1 MSKLPRVPTLQHLAR
16 MVDKDPAKVEKHL
29 WQLVERSPYINY
41 VPSQPLCKDRLRLGV
56 SDDHVLRALAS
67 IKGDRQ
73 RKANLQAT
81 SAFLRI
87 APEIPNGRFI
97 DADVKH
103 FALGRNVHVPVN
115 PFLYQL
121 GVGGNNLLWTSFW
134 ANLALSEAKQAFFWT
149 ILELTFFRS
158 PDYRGDGLCFLD
170 LGKQGGEAR
179 FFYCAKADGQDRLG
193 SSHPT
198 VKPINLMQWLVRL
211 VTPKDGLVLDPFA
224 GTGTTGEA
232 AFREGMRSVLIE
244 RETSFYADI
253 QRRISLL
260 LSGSGERSRESVK
273 EKIKS
278 GRIKDEPLPL
288 FMTDKDFP

>member
-179 FFYCAKADGQDRLG
+179 
-193 SSHPT
+193 
-198 VKPINLMQWLVRL
+198 
-211 VTPKDGLVLDPFA
+211 
-224 GTGTTGEA
+224 
-232 AFREGMRSVLIE
+232 
-244 RETSFYADI
+244 
-253 QRRISLL
+253 
-260 LSGSGERSRESVK
+260 
-273 EKIKS
+273 
-278 GRIKDEPLPL
+278 EPLIMSEKQFSTMDTSELKEYSDAFVQAYLNVRTAILRKAAEERGEHFDRIIDPADPL
-288 FMTDKDFP
+288 HLERPY